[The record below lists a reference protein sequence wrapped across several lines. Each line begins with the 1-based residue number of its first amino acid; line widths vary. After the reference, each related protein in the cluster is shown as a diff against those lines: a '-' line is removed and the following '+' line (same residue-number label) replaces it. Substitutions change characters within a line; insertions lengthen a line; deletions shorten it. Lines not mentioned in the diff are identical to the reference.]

1 MNENE
6 EQIMEAAELLGL
18 DFTKLTA
25 GGRLR
30 CELVAALR
38 AVVDDALTKVTR
50 GSATDLAKLVTAT
63 EALTGLLKESPAAT
77 AQEPVLDPRDDPHAR
92 LMAVID
98 NWLANHE
105 TEKAERAAERAAQ
118 GLPPLPVDLETAQ
131 REIEQLREENQ
142 ALKFWADDTKALAA
156 PDGARAIDVP
166 TSAITPPGEIGE
178 CYAGKRYTADDMK
191 AMRPKATIDAKAES
205 VELMPDGSRC
215 PPGGRWCPVRNRVV
229 PIPPTALSGD
239 ETRRRQD
246 AVNAR
251 RDIDHA
257 IMTAPS
263 AVSGEPAPST
273 PMTTYGD
280 SNFFFEGDKGRA
292 W

>member
-1 MNENE
+1 MNGNE

-38 AVVDDALTKVTR
+38 AVVDDSLTRVTR

-98 NWLANHE
+98 NWIANHE
-105 TEKAERAAERAAQ
+105 AERAERAAARRAQ
-118 GLPPLPVDLETAQ
+118 GLDALPPTLEEAHA
-131 REIEQLREENQ
+131 EIERLRGNPD
-142 ALKFWADDTKALAA
+142 ALKFWAA
-156 PDGARAIDVP
+156 PELPAPNGEGVIDPP
-166 TSAITPPGEIGE
+166 TSAITPPSEQTGGRNLTR
-178 CYAGKRYTADDMK
+178 G
-191 AMRPKATIDAKAES
+191 MRPGPDDPKPPVTIDGKA
-205 VELMPDGSRC
+205 L
-215 PPGGRWCPVRNRVV
+215 PPGAQIVNGRIV
-229 PIPPTALSGD
+229 PIPPQALSGD
-239 ETRRRQD
+239 ETRRRQE

-251 RDIDHA
+251 RDIDHK
-257 IMTAPS
+257 IMTEPS
-263 AVSGEPAPST
+263 RVTGEPEPST
-273 PMTTYGD
+273 GPRIASPYDGD
-280 SNFFFEGDKGRA
+280 PFRRA